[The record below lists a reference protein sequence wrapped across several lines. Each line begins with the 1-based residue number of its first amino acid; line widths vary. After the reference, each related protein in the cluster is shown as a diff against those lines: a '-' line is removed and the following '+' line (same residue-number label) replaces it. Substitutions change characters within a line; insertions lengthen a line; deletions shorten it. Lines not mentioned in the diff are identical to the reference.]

1 MKKRDSFY
9 KKLNLTLHNHSEKSH
24 HLSGHNLRFRSVRDI
39 FIRMRRTRHRS
50 RGGRGGGGGSSP
62 LYKLSSYVLPQ
73 EVMVIE
79 VFWSEIDK
87 YLFRELRDRVNILI
101 SFWLQK
107 RHPRKRVHDWI

>member
-50 RGGRGGGGGSSP
+50 RGGRGGGGGG
-62 LYKLSSYVLPQ
+62 VLPY
-73 EVMVIE
+73 I
-79 VFWSEIDK
+79 S
-87 YLFRELRDRVNILI
+87 YLAMCCPKKLWLLRCFGLRLINICLGN
-101 SFWLQK
+101 FET
-107 RHPRKRVHDWI
+107 V